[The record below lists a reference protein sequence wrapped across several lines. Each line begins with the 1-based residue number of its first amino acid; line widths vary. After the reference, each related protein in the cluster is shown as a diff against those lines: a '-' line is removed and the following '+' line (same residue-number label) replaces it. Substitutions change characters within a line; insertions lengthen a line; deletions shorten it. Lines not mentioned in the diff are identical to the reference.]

1 MSAGVIM
8 PLVVPDVTEVIL
20 LNLFLNAA
28 FTIRIFGNNAVPGP
42 LSVTASFTEIAGGGY
57 VNKPLTFANWAVT
70 AGSPSVA
77 LYAKQSWTFTG
88 AINAPGTIYGY
99 YVTRDSDG
107 LLMWAELFPAASI
120 PFIPALNSLVEIT
133 PRFTGGSVF

>member
-1 MSAGVIM
+1 M

-57 VNKPLTFANWAVT
+57 VNNL
-70 AGSPSVA
+70 
-77 LYAKQSWTFTG
+77 
-88 AINAPGTIYGY
+88 
-99 YVTRDSDG
+99 
-107 LLMWAELFPAASI
+107 
-120 PFIPALNSLVEIT
+120 
-133 PRFTGGSVF
+133 